1 MYIPQFQRLPHFGC
15 SAAVLPCDTL
25 VPTSYKYSPIIE
37 TNNYEL
43 EVLSSDVNT
52 KFHINPS
59 SDSSPNIVWEIKSRR
74 MRWAGHVACM
84 EEGRRVYKVLVGKP
98 EGNRPLGRPRRRRE
112 DNIKMDLEEVGR
124 GCGDWMELAQNRKR
138 WRALVSTVM
147 NFGVP

>member
-1 MYIPQFQRLPHFGC
+1 MI
-15 SAAVLPCDTL
+15 AVPTCVCISPSSNGYRISVVALLSSQCDTL

-74 MRWAGHVACM
+74 MRWAGHVARM
-84 EEGRRVYKVLVGKP
+84 EEG
-98 EGNRPLGRPRRRRE
+98 
-112 DNIKMDLEEVGR
+112 
-124 GCGDWMELAQNRKR
+124 
-138 WRALVSTVM
+138 
-147 NFGVP
+147 